1 MRITANLIGALGA
14 AMFARAGL
22 LHYLS
27 TRSLIGAAFFAEQIW
42 VVIAYLA
49 WIHRAGE
56 EVDEFE
62 AENSDSVVAF

>member
-1 MRITANLIGALGA
+1 VEPDFGGVMLFNAAAITYRILRLLIG
-14 AMFARAGL
+14 
-22 LHYLS
+22 
-27 TRSLIGAAFFAEQIW
+27 RS
-42 VVIAYLA
+42 LA